1 MLAAKCFLFGTE
13 KLWWPVENKM
23 SFRNVHQVEDV
34 WRMRLASGT
43 LTATK
48 EGWLSCSFFSWSPGL
63 IIIII
68 VILIIIINQCH
79 SHIPCLANILILLL
93 FMFCKSTINI
103 TITFHSIKGTRQF
116 QSSIPSFCPKKGNFN
131 TTNTKRQF
139 QSCKSGKCTECTFN
153 SDCPGSR
160 VIQEYWQLSC
170 FVVFDDGIVET

>member
-1 MLAAKCFLFGTE
+1 MFNVIVLNEIDIIITKSNVGCKLLSFWHW
-13 KLWWPVENKM
+13 KLWWPVKNKM

-34 WRMRLASGT
+34 WRMRLAIGT

-116 QSSIPSFCPKKGNFN
+116 QSSIPSFCPKKAISIQQIQKDNFRVANLGNAQN
-131 TTNTKRQF
+131 AP
-139 QSCKSGKCTECTFN
+139 S
-153 SDCPGSR
+153 
-160 VIQEYWQLSC
+160 IQTAQ
-170 FVVFDDGIVET
+170 GQG

>member
-1 MLAAKCFLFGTE
+1 MKDEACKWNHDCHQGGVTIMLI
-13 KLWWPVENKM
+13 
-23 SFRNVHQVEDV
+23 
-34 WRMRLASGT
+34 
-43 LTATK
+43 
-48 EGWLSCSFFSWSPGL
+48 FFMITRP
-63 IIIII
+63 

-116 QSSIPSFCPKKGNFN
+116 QNSIPSFCPKKGNFN

-153 SDCPGSR
+153 SDCPGLR
-160 VIQEYWQLSC
+160 VISEY
-170 FVVFDDGIVET
+170 